1 MSDTDYE
8 LHINRSLYESLWED
22 GDDLPVCGG
31 DPDDIDK
38 IITEEMAASRRRRRR
53 KVVSR

>member
-8 LHINRSLYESLWED
+8 LHINRSLYDSLWE
-22 GDDLPVCGG
+22 GDDLPANGG

-38 IITEEMAASRRRRRR
+38 IITEEMVAASRRRRR
-53 KVVSR
+53 KAISR